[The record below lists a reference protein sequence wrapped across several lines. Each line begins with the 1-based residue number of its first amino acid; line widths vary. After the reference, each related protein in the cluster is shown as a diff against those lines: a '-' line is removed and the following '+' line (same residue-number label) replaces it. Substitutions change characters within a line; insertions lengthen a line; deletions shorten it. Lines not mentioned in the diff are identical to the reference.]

1 MLFLL
6 HLQALYNIYF
16 WLKLKSTV
24 ALEGLDQLCLALTFF
39 FPVFFHLKQPVV
51 EIKSLGGTEC
61 VLCTCLFFLLCEISV
76 GAIKEVLPSKT
87 SDLLRCR
94 GQRLF

>member
-1 MLFLL
+1 ML

-16 WLKLKSTV
+16 WLKLKSSV
-24 ALEGLDQLCLALTFF
+24 ALEGLENAKFSSCLGLTKFIS
-39 FPVFFHLKQPVV
+39 VFFHLKQPVV

-76 GAIKEVLPSKT
+76 AAVKEVLPSKT
-87 SDLLRCR
+87 SDL
-94 GQRLF
+94 